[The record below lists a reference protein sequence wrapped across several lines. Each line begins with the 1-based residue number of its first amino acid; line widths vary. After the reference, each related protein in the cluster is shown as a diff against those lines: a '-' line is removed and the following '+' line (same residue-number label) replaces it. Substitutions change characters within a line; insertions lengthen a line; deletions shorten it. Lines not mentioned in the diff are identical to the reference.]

1 MSKTYILIPGR
12 TSQQGVGINEGK
24 FEETYQSEISVLQV
38 ALDDMED
45 LGLEAD
51 DFVRVTSEH
60 GEIEIKVKSA
70 KKGELPAGLL
80 FIAYGDYSSRLMGAD
95 THGSG
100 MPTSKGIDVTMG
112 KIAAPSE

>member
-80 FIAYGDYSSRLMGAD
+80 FIALSLI
-95 THGSG
+95 H
-100 MPTSKGIDVTMG
+100 I
-112 KIAAPSE
+112 

>member
-60 GEIEIKVKSA
+60 GEIESKVKSA
-70 KKGELPAGLL
+70 
-80 FIAYGDYSSRLMGAD
+80 
-95 THGSG
+95 
-100 MPTSKGIDVTMG
+100 
-112 KIAAPSE
+112 

>member
-60 GEIEIKVKSA
+60 GEICLLYTSPSPRDAHESRMPSSA
-70 KKGELPAGLL
+70 
-80 FIAYGDYSSRLMGAD
+80 
-95 THGSG
+95 
-100 MPTSKGIDVTMG
+100 
-112 KIAAPSE
+112 

>member
-1 MSKTYILIPGR
+1 MSKTYIMIPGR

-24 FEETYQSEISVLQV
+24 FEEAYQSEISVLQV
-38 ALDDMED
+38 SFDDMEE
-45 LGLEAD
+45 LGLEAGD
-51 DFVRVTSEH
+51 WVRVTSEH
-60 GEIEIKVKSA
+60 GQIEISIKSA

-100 MPTSKGIDVTMG
+100 MPTSKGIDVTME
-112 KIAAPSE
+112 KIATPSE